1 MITEHDL
8 LEAIAECKGERNPN
22 ANTCIKLAAFL
33 TIQRELFGGSDPASN
48 AAPVQALVGP
58 PDRGYPYDGYS
69 YDPPPPVSEPEPTIT
84 YDSGT
89 DFSRAIR
96 GRYAA
101 DVWPIIDELLTVLQA
116 TMPAFFDGVIRKI
129 EKL

>member
-8 LEAIAECKGERNPN
+8 LEAIAECQGERNPN

-33 TIQRELFGGSDPASN
+33 TIQRELFGGSAPAPDASFGG
-48 AAPVQALVGP
+48 LS
-58 PDRGYPYDGYS
+58 DRGYSYS
-69 YDPPPPVSEPEPTIT
+69 PPPPADEPESIIM
-84 YDSGT
+84 YNSGT
-89 DFSRAIR
+89 DFSRAID

-101 DVWPIIDELLTVLQA
+101 DVWPIMDELLTVLQA
-116 TMPAFFDGVIRKI
+116 TTPALFDGVLRKI